1 MKRLA
6 AVLATVLAA
15 VTVGGL
21 LIGGL
26 GVPAPSSAASNNG
39 DSSFPLPDGTLLEVH
54 VTANCPL
61 ADKQCYFT
69 VAADR
74 RAGDD
79 IQGFPGDLWA
89 RQTTT
94 LRSSNKLN
102 NLETQVVAANTRQ
115 FKEMGRREITTIYF
129 GGGPPEKYQISG
141 QTQPTDWQTGLPML
155 NADYIVCAEIQVV
168 YSGVNITSPTTCAQ
182 TTFS

>member
-1 MKRLA
+1 MTRLA
-6 AVLATVLAA
+6 AVV
-15 VTVGGL
+15 GL
-21 LIGGL
+21 LITVML
-26 GVPAPSSAASNNG
+26 GFPPMSSAASNSG
-39 DSSFPLPDGTLLEVH
+39 DSSFPLDDGTLLEVH

-74 RAGDD
+74 RSDEG

-94 LRSSNKLN
+94 VRSSNRLN

-129 GGGPPEKYQISG
+129 GGGPPEKYQIYG
-141 QTQPTDWQTGLPML
+141 QTQPTDWQTGQPML

-168 YSGVNITSPTTCAQ
+168 YSGVNITSPSTCAQ

>member
-1 MKRLA
+1 MKLLTVVIA
-6 AVLATVLAA
+6 A
-15 VTVGGL
+15 GL

-26 GVPAPSSAASNNG
+26 GVPAVSSAASNAG

-69 VAADR
+69 VQADR
-74 RAGDD
+74 RSGDEID
-79 IQGFPGDLWA
+79 GFPGDLWA

-94 LRSSNKLN
+94 LRSSNRLN

-129 GGGPPEKYQISG
+129 GGGPPEKYMISG

-155 NADYIVCAEIQVV
+155 NADYIV
-168 YSGVNITSPTTCAQ
+168 
-182 TTFS
+182 

>member
-1 MKRLA
+1 MKLLA
-6 AVLATVLAA
+6 VIIAA
-15 VTVGGL
+15 GL

-26 GVPAPSSAASNNG
+26 GVPAVSSAASNAG

-69 VAADR
+69 VRADR
-74 RAGDD
+74 RSGDEID
-79 IQGFPGDLWA
+79 GFPGDLWA

-94 LRSSNKLN
+94 LRSSNRLN
-102 NLETQVVAANTRQ
+102 NLETQVVAADTRQ

-129 GGGPPEKYQISG
+129 GGGPPEKYMISG
-141 QTQPTDWQTGLPML
+141 QTQPTDWQTGQPML

-168 YSGVNITSPTTCAQ
+168 YSGVNITSPSTCAQ

>member
-1 MKRLA
+1 MKLLTVVIA
-6 AVLATVLAA
+6 A
-15 VTVGGL
+15 GL

-26 GVPAPSSAASNNG
+26 GVPAVSSAASNAG

-69 VAADR
+69 VRADR
-74 RAGDD
+74 RSGDEID
-79 IQGFPGDLWA
+79 GFPGDLWA

-94 LRSSNKLN
+94 LRSSNRLN

-129 GGGPPEKYQISG
+129 GGGPPERYVITG

-168 YSGVNITSPTTCAQ
+168 YSGVNITSPSTCAQ

>member
-1 MKRLA
+1 MKRL
-6 AVLATVLAA
+6 VTVLAA
-15 VTVGGL
+15 VTVAGL

-26 GVPAPSSAASNNG
+26 RSPAVSSAASNNG

-74 RAGDD
+74 RAGDE

-94 LRSSNKLN
+94 LRSSNRLN

>member
-6 AVLATVLAA
+6 VMCWCAAALLTVPGVARAAT
-15 VTVGGL
+15 
-21 LIGGL
+21 
-26 GVPAPSSAASNNG
+26 NNG
-39 DSSFPLPDGTLLEVH
+39 DSSFPLPDGTQLEVH

-69 VAADR
+69 TQADR
-74 RAGDD
+74 RTDD
-79 IQGFPGDLWA
+79 GIEGFPNDLWA

-94 LRSSNKLN
+94 IRSSNRN
-102 NLETQVVAANTRQ
+102 NFLETQVVAANTRQ
-115 FKEMGRREITTIYF
+115 FKTGNKREITTIYF
-129 GGGPPEKYQISG
+129 GGGGPDKYQVSG
-141 QTQPTDWQTGLPML
+141 QTQPTDFSSGQPML

-168 YSGVNITSPTTCAQ
+168 YSGVNITSPSTCAQ

>member
-6 AVLATVLAA
+6 TLVAS
-15 VTVGGL
+15 GL
-21 LIGGL
+21 LTTGL
-26 GVPAPSSAASNNG
+26 VLPAVASAAADNR
-39 DSSFPLPDGTLLEVH
+39 DTSFPLPDGTALEVH
-54 VTANCPL
+54 VTANCPI

-79 IQGFPGDLWA
+79 VLGFPGDLWA

-94 LRSSNKLN
+94 LRSSSRTN
-102 NLETQVVAANTRQ
+102 NLETQVVAANTKV

-129 GGGPPEKYQISG
+129 GGGPPERYQISG
-141 QTQPTDWQTGLPML
+141 QTQPTDWQTGQPLL
-155 NADYIVCAEIQVV
+155 TADYIVCAEIQVV
-168 YSGVNITSPTTCAQ
+168 YSGVNITSPSTCAQ
-182 TTFS
+182 TKFS

>member
-6 AVLATVLAA
+6 MVPSLFVAA
-15 VTVGGL
+15 GL
-21 LIGGL
+21 ISL
-26 GVPAPSSAASNNG
+26 GVPAVSSAAS
-39 DSSFPLPDGTLLEVH
+39 DTRDTSFPLPDDTLLEVH

-74 RAGDD
+74 RAGDE
-79 IQGFPGDLWA
+79 ILGFPGDLWA

-94 LRSSNKLN
+94 LRSSNRLN

-115 FKEMGRREITTIYF
+115 YKETGRREITTIYF
-129 GGGPPEKYQISG
+129 GGGGPEKYQISG
-141 QTQPTDWQTGLPML
+141 QTQPTDWQTGQPML

-182 TTFS
+182 TKFS

>member
-1 MKRLA
+1 MKRFTTVSA
-6 AVLATVLAA
+6 AVATLWV
-15 VTVGGL
+15 
-21 LIGGL
+21 
-26 GVPAPSSAASNNG
+26 SAAGLTPAAGAATNNG

-69 VAADR
+69 VQADR
-74 RAGDD
+74 RAGDE

-94 LRSSNKLN
+94 LRSSNRLN

-115 FKEMGRREITTIYF
+115 YKEMGRREITTIYF
-129 GGGPPEKYQISG
+129 GGGPPEKYLITG
-141 QTQPTDWQTGLPML
+141 QSQPTDWQTGQPML

>member
-1 MKRLA
+1 MRQLA
-6 AVLATVLAA
+6 VVIAS
-15 VTVGGL
+15 GL
-21 LIGGL
+21 LIVGL
-26 GVPAPSSAASNNG
+26 GMPAMSSAASNNG

-74 RAGDD
+74 RAGDE
-79 IQGFPGDLWA
+79 IQGFPGDLW
-89 RQTTT
+89 
-94 LRSSNKLN
+94 
-102 NLETQVVAANTRQ
+102 TRQ

-141 QTQPTDWQTGLPML
+141 QTQPTDWQTGQSLL
-155 NADYIVCAEIQVV
+155 TADYIVCAEIQVV

>member
-1 MKRLA
+1 MKLLTVVIA
-6 AVLATVLAA
+6 A
-15 VTVGGL
+15 GL

-26 GVPAPSSAASNNG
+26 GVPAVSSAASNAG

-69 VAADR
+69 VQADR
-74 RAGDD
+74 RSGDEID
-79 IQGFPGDLWA
+79 GFPGDLWA

-94 LRSSNKLN
+94 LRSSNRLN
-102 NLETQVVAANTRQ
+102 NLETQVVAADTRQ

-129 GGGPPEKYQISG
+129 GGGPPEKYMISG
-141 QTQPTDWQTGLPML
+141 QTQPTDWQTGQPML

>member
-1 MKRLA
+1 MKRLSVVVA
-6 AVLATVLAA
+6 GGVLTAVLSTPA
-15 VTVGGL
+15 V
-21 LIGGL
+21 
-26 GVPAPSSAASNNG
+26 ASAATDTG
-39 DSSFPLPDGTLLEVH
+39 DTSFPLPDGTQLEVH
-54 VTANCPL
+54 VTTNCVS

-69 VAADR
+69 VAANR
-74 RAGDD
+74 RTGDGID
-79 IQGFPGDLWA
+79 GFPGDLWA

-94 LRSSNKLN
+94 LRSSNRLN

-115 FKEMGRREITTIYF
+115 YKEMGRREITTIYF

-141 QTQPTDWQTGLPML
+141 QTQPTDWQTGQPLL

-168 YSGVNITSPTTCAQ
+168 YSGVNITSPTACAQ

>member
-1 MKRLA
+1 MKLLTVVIA
-6 AVLATVLAA
+6 A
-15 VTVGGL
+15 GL

-26 GVPAPSSAASNNG
+26 GVPAVSSAASNAG

-69 VAADR
+69 VQADR
-74 RAGDD
+74 RSGDEID
-79 IQGFPGDLWA
+79 GFPGDLWA

-94 LRSSNKLN
+94 LRSSNRLN
-102 NLETQVVAANTRQ
+102 NLETQVVAADTRQ

-129 GGGPPEKYQISG
+129 GGGPPEKYMISG
-141 QTQPTDWQTGLPML
+141 QTQPTDWQTGQPML

-168 YSGVNITSPTTCAQ
+168 YSGVNITSPSTCAQ

>member
-6 AVLATVLAA
+6 TAFATTLLAA
-15 VTVGGL
+15 T
-21 LIGGL
+21 L
-26 GVPAPSSAASNNG
+26 GAPAVASAAANKG
-39 DSSFPLPDGTLLEVH
+39 DSSFPLPDGTQLEMH

-69 VAADR
+69 TQADR
-74 RAGDD
+74 RTDD
-79 IQGFPGDLWA
+79 GIDGFPNDLWA

-94 LRSSNKLN
+94 IRSSNVLN
-102 NLETQVVAANTRQ
+102 YLETQVVAADTRV
-115 FKEMGRREITTIYF
+115 FKAGGKREITTIFF
-129 GGGPPEKYQISG
+129 GGGPVEKYFISG
-141 QTQPTDWQTGLPML
+141 TTQPTDVGTGQPLL

-168 YSGVNITSPTTCAQ
+168 YSGVNITSPSTCTQ

>member
-6 AVLATVLAA
+6 VVIAA
-15 VTVGGL
+15 GL
-21 LIGGL
+21 LSVGA
-26 GVPAPSSAASNNG
+26 PAVASAASNAG

-74 RAGDD
+74 RTGDEID
-79 IQGFPGDLWA
+79 GFPGDLWA
-89 RQTTT
+89 RQTIT
-94 LRSSNKLN
+94 LRSSNRLN
-102 NLETQVVAANTRQ
+102 NLETQVVADDTRQ

-129 GGGPPEKYQISG
+129 GGGPPDRYVISG

-155 NADYIVCAEIQVV
+155 NSDYIVCAVIQVV
-168 YSGVNITSPTTCAQ
+168 YSGVNITSPSTCAQ